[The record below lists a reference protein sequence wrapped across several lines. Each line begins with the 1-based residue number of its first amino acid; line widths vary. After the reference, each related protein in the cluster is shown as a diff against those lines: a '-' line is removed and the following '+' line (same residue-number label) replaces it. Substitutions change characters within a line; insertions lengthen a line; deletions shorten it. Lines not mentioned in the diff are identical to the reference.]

1 MRFDYSVWTNLSPD
15 HLNWHPDMADYVAT
29 KYLLIQHTNK
39 QAFITPGV
47 MDILHEHHVD
57 LTHAIPITMYGND
70 YPLDNTHFVGKHN
83 AGNLEVCYLVA
94 KAVLS
99 DIHSVS
105 DDIIHA
111 TMNSIKPLDHRI
123 QLIAEK
129 SGIKFYDDSK
139 ATSSQA
145 LNVALEAFPGPIV
158 LIA

>member
-1 MRFDYSVWTNLSPD
+1 
-15 HLNWHPDMADYVAT
+15 
-29 KYLLIQHTNK
+29 
-39 QAFITPGV
+39 
-47 MDILHEHHVD
+47 MDILHEHHID

-70 YPLDNTHFVGKHN
+70 YPLDNTQFVGKHN

-123 QLIAEK
+123 QLINEK

-145 LNVALEAFPGPIV
+145 LKVALEAFPGPIV
-158 LIA
+158 LIAG